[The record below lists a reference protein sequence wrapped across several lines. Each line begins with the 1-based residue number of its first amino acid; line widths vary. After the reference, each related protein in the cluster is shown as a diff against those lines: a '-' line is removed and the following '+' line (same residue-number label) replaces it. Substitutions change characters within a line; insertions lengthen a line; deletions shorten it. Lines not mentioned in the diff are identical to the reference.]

1 MAVEFKL
8 PGIGEGIESGDV
20 LDILVSVGDKIEND
34 TEICELETDKATVF
48 VPSDIEGTITAIH
61 IAAGD
66 TVAVGAVLLTVEVA
80 EGAAPAPAP
89 AAPPAPAAAPAP
101 TPEPAAT
108 TPPPAPAAPATPP
121 TAPAAAAPVASG
133 SKAAVPAG
141 PAIRRFAREVGVDLT
156 LSLIHI

>member
-8 PGIGEGIESGDV
+8 PSIGEGIESGDV
-20 LDILVSVGDKIEND
+20 LDILVSVGDTIEKD

-89 AAPPAPAAAPAP
+89 HQD
-101 TPEPAAT
+101 T
-108 TPPPAPAAPATPP
+108 
-121 TAPAAAAPVASG
+121 AAAAVRSHASPG
-133 SKAAVPAG
+133 FVLQQRHPG
-141 PAIRRFAREVGVDLT
+141 WT
-156 LSLIHI
+156 